1 MFTSIASVSISG
13 RLDAKLRAI
22 AEAGFDGVELVE
34 NDLLTYDGSAADV
47 GRTIRELGL
56 KCTALQPVREFEGMA
71 EPVRARNFQRIEHK
85 FEIMEQV
92 GCDLL
97 IVGSNSSPE
106 ALGDRQRAIE
116 DLRQLAERAQARG
129 MRIGY
134 EALSWSRYSSAA
146 PAAHASTRAP
156 PARSSRPTCS
166 TLGAASRT

>member
-13 RLDAKLRAI
+13 RLDAKLRAL

-71 EPVRARNFQRIEHK
+71 EPVRSRNFQRVEHQ
-85 FEIMEQV
+85 FEIMEQL

-97 IVGSNSSPE
+97 IVAGTSGEVYPAAALPHYAKANGARVVEVNPSPPPLSVLADDCLRAPAGIALPALVDAAWPE
-106 ALGDRQRAIE
+106 A
-116 DLRQLAERAQARG
+116 
-129 MRIGY
+129 
-134 EALSWSRYSSAA
+134 
-146 PAAHASTRAP
+146 
-156 PARSSRPTCS
+156 
-166 TLGAASRT
+166 